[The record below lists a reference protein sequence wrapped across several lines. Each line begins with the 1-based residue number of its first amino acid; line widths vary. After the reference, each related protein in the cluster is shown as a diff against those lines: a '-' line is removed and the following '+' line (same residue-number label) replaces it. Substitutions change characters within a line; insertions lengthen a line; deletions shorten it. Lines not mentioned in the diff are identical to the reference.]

1 MVNQLRVLKITLS
14 KLGDNTGAV
23 CLVDIGG
30 VNLTPKP
37 YSKTPPPHKP
47 RNLYLIFSG
56 QECFWIGL
64 FWVSLAPLK
73 IQVFLNSISSSLSLE
88 CGGAATRWCKFD
100 GVSTFPQSQ
109 SSQNIKIER
118 LKGIIEI
125 LLTVNRRFQ
134 CFNNHLGVK

>member
-47 RNLYLIFSG
+47 RNLYLIFLTDRSG
-56 QECFWIGL
+56 FGLVCFGY
-64 FWVSLAPLK
+64 P
-73 IQVFLNSISSSLSLE
+73 
-88 CGGAATRWCKFD
+88 
-100 GVSTFPQSQ
+100 
-109 SSQNIKIER
+109 
-118 LKGIIEI
+118 
-125 LLTVNRRFQ
+125 
-134 CFNNHLGVK
+134 